1 MLVVIEYFIKLS
13 ISLAVVWLFY
23 QFVLRKLTFYNHNRW
38 YLLVYSLLSF
48 VIPFIDV
55 SPALH
60 QNDLSGSSVVQ
71 WVPLVYNKSI
81 TSPQFSLWN
90 VVSIIIIAG
99 MLAMLIRLLVQLFSF
114 RRMMKDAVLISE
126 EDIRLYQVNK
136 SITPFSFGNAVFFNK
151 NLHTSEELEKII
163 CHEFIHVKQRHT
175 IDILFSEI
183 LCLLNWYNP
192 FAWLI
197 RTAIRQN
204 LEFVADSKVLQNG
217 INKKQYQ
224 YLLLKVVGDNQ
235 FSIAQKFNFSSLK
248 KRIAMMNK
256 LKTNKKHLL
265 RFLMLLPVLA
275 FVLVS
280 FRKEIGSTISV
291 SKKPTGATVQVK
303 DTVPTPPL
311 PTVSPFMTAGILP
324 DFLKRNPSIKDI
336 CCKVD
341 EKTGELS
348 VHISKKDGTKEY
360 YNLANETEKKNA
372 ENLYGNLP
380 IPPPPPPPPP
390 ANDLPSVHIKFNGK
404 VENVDASLNGPGN
417 PNDSKVGF
425 SKGISDNVLYVL
437 DGNEISKAEL
447 DNVEPSTI
455 ASIDVLKGNSAIAL
469 YGDKAKDGVIVIKTK
484 SSVDTKSAPRTN
496 ELKEVVVVGKPI
508 SKKIDS
514 APAPASGNS
523 LKEVVVKGYQTPAKT
538 K

>member
-48 VIPFIDV
+48 AIPFIDV

-114 RRMMKDAVLISE
+114 RRMMKEAVLISE

-204 LEFVADSKVLQNG
+204 LEFVADNKVLQNG

-291 SKKPTGATVQVK
+291 SKKPTAATVQVK

-380 IPPPPPPPPP
+380 VPPPPPPVAGVKPMAPPP
-390 ANDLPSVHIKFNGK
+390 PPPLPAPSEIKEITIN
-404 VENVDASLNGPGN
+404 N
-417 PNDSKVGF
+417 
-425 SKGISDNVLYVL
+425 IS
-437 DGNEISKAEL
+437 GS
-447 DNVEPSTI
+447 STN
-455 ASIDVLKGNSAIAL
+455 KQ
-469 YGDKAKDGVIVIKTK
+469 
-484 SSVDTKSAPRTN
+484 
-496 ELKEVVVVGKPI
+496 LKEVVINGKPVNDFNETGSKDALYIVDGKEI
-508 SKKIDS
+508 SYEQMNAINPNEIKKM
-514 APAPASGNS
+514 NV
-523 LKEVVVKGYQTPAKT
+523 LKGDKAIAEYGDKGKNGVIIIETKKKEAATPNQPKISNLFLIN
-538 K
+538 KNDGC